1 MPKSCNFINLQI
13 FKCSQSMME
22 CKVIAIVVNLAFIF
36 YKLKYLVQQ
45 IQLFQ
50 QISKLYINGLFNCL
64 VHLEQ
69 LHSNMHGHLGFI
81 HKIDN

>member
-45 IQLFQ
+45 IKLFQ

-81 HKIDN
+81 HKIDD

>member
-1 MPKSCNFINLQI
+1 MPKSCTFINLQM
-13 FKCSQSMME
+13 FKCSQSTME

-36 YKLKYLVQQ
+36 YKWKYLVQQ
-45 IQLFQ
+45 IKLFQ
-50 QISKLYINGLFNCL
+50 QISKLYINGLFDCL

-69 LHSNMHGHLGFI
+69 LHSNTHGHLGFT